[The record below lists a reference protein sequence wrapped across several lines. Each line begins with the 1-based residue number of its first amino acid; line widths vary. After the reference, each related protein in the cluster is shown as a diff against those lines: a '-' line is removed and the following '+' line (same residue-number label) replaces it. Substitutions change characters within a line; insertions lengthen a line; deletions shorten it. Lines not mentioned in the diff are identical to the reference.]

1 MGRKQTTGLFKR
13 GQVWHIEKQ
22 VLGHRIREST
32 GTKSL
37 QEAEQYLARR
47 CEEIRQAT
55 IYGVRPKRSFK
66 EAAVRFLNEN
76 QHKASIDTDAILLK
90 SICPFI
96 GDLTLEQVHIGTLQS
111 FIKAKQEAKLKTKS
125 INNTL
130 ELVRHILNVAATE
143 WIDENSL
150 TWLLVAPK
158 IKLLPVK
165 DARAPLPLSW
175 SEQSRLLEALP
186 FHLNQMARFKVNT
199 GCREQEVC
207 QLRWEWEKHVP

>member
-47 CEEIRQAT
+47 IEEIRQAT

-76 QHKASIDTDAILLK
+76 QHKASIDTDAILL
-90 SICPFI
+90 
-96 GDLTLEQVHIGTLQS
+96 
-111 FIKAKQEAKLKTKS
+111 
-125 INNTL
+125 
-130 ELVRHILNVAATE
+130 
-143 WIDENSL
+143 
-150 TWLLVAPK
+150 
-158 IKLLPVK
+158 
-165 DARAPLPLSW
+165 
-175 SEQSRLLEALP
+175 
-186 FHLNQMARFKVNT
+186 
-199 GCREQEVC
+199 
-207 QLRWEWEKHVP
+207 